1 MDEDS
6 TEYITLRPMRHD
18 RWSVLILAL
27 NVAGSMVEVASDGLR
42 AGAMMAGQHANQ
54 IQYDRKFNDI
64 TRQI

>member
-6 TEYITLRPMRHD
+6 TEYISLRPMRHD

-27 NVAGSMVEVASDGLR
+27 NVAGSMVEVVSDGLR

-54 IQYDRKFNDI
+54 IQYDRKFNNI

>member
-6 TEYITLRPMRHD
+6 TEHITLRPMRHD

-54 IQYDRKFNDI
+54 IQYDRRFNDI

>member
-6 TEYITLRPMRHD
+6 TEQILLKPMRHD

-27 NVAGSMVEVASDGLR
+27 NVASTIVYDVSEGLR

-54 IQYDRKFNDI
+54 KIYDRKFNEI
-64 TRQI
+64 TRNL

>member
-42 AGAMMAGQHANQ
+42 VGAMMAGQHANQ